1 MTIGEGKAVW
11 LFFENISE
19 YLFSFFSKKV
29 KNQVET
35 IDGLESKLKFEH
47 EISISD
53 LLENNSIK
61 IQNAIEKIEV
71 YFLDE
76 IIESIYFCVKSEA
89 RSKLINKLKSIE
101 NLDSKLL
108 DLIQIAD
115 NKSNKLCMSR
125 NNIKNSLQHS
135 LRNK

>member
-1 MTIGEGKAVW
+1 MTIGEGKVVW

-35 IDGLESKLKFEH
+35 IDELEFKLKFEL

-76 IIESIYFCVKSEA
+76 IIESIYFCVKSKA

-115 NKSNKLCMSR
+115 NKSNKLCLSR

>member
-11 LFFENISE
+11 SFFENISE

-35 IDGLESKLKFEH
+35 IDELEVKLKFEL

-76 IIESIYFCVKSEA
+76 IIESIYFCVKSKA

-108 DLIQIAD
+108 KLIQIAD
-115 NKSNKLCMSR
+115 NKSNKLCLSR

-135 LRNK
+135 LRN